1 MRKKTETKYQA
12 LIDLVGRERK
22 SLPFTLSD
30 GDHEI
35 GILRIKEIID
45 KTTDT
50 IFNSYR
56 EKLLT
61 EPITYIVPAVWGE
74 KKDGK
79 LTVTQKEINRKIV
92 PMISNIMAIF
102 ELEDINRAQ
111 RFAIGYL
118 IRGLVT
124 SKITYMIE
132 ASRNRAGERIKRSK
146 TKVKSIAP
154 IKLIKS

>member
-1 MRKKTETKYQA
+1 MRKKRETKYQA
-12 LIDLVGRERK
+12 LIDLVDRERK
-22 SLPFTLSD
+22 CFSFTLSD
-30 GDHEI
+30 EDHEI
-35 GILRIKEIID
+35 GILKIKEIID

-56 EKLLT
+56 QKLLT
-61 EPITYIVPAVWGE
+61 EPITYIVPAVWGA

-92 PMISNIMAIF
+92 PMVSNIMAIF
-102 ELEDINRAQ
+102 ELEDINKAQ

-132 ASRNRAGERIKRSK
+132 ASRNRADERIKRGK
-146 TKVKSIAP
+146 INAKSIAP

>member
-1 MRKKTETKYQA
+1 MRKKRETKYQA
-12 LIDLVGRERK
+12 LIDLVDRERK
-22 SLPFTLSD
+22 CHPFTLSD
-30 GDHEI
+30 EDHEI
-35 GILRIKEIID
+35 GILKIKEIID

-50 IFNSYR
+50 IFNSYK

-61 EPITYIVPAVWGE
+61 EPIIYIVPAVWGA

-92 PMISNIMAIF
+92 PMVSNIMAIF
-102 ELEDINRAQ
+102 ELEDINKAQ
-111 RFAIGYL
+111 RFAIEYL

-132 ASRNRAGERIKRSK
+132 ASRNRADERIKRGK
-146 TKVKSIAP
+146 INAKSIAH

>member
-30 GDHEI
+30 EDHEI
-35 GILRIKEIID
+35 GILKIKEIID

-79 LTVTQKEINRKIV
+79 LTVTQEEINRKIV
-92 PMISNIMAIF
+92 PMIRNIMAIF
-102 ELEDINRAQ
+102 ELEDINKAQ

-132 ASRNRAGERIKRSK
+132 ASRNRADERIKRSK
-146 TKVKSIAP
+146 TNAKSIAP